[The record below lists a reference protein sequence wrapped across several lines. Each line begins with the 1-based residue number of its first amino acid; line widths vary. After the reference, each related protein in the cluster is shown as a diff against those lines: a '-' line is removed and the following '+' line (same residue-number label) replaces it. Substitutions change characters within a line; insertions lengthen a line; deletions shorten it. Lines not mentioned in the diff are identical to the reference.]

1 MKMHKGRTAKMP
13 ERQYLIDAM
22 TVQDSWRLFKI
33 LGEFV
38 DGFESL
44 ADIYPAVSIFGSAR
58 VQPGD
63 ENYEKATYIAKRL
76 AMNGFNI
83 ITGGGPGIMEAGNK
97 GAREGGA
104 KSIGLN
110 IKLPLEQAANQYA
123 NLLVDFKYFFVRK
136 MMFVKYAQAY
146 IGMPGGFGTL
156 DEIFEALTLIQTK
169 RIKPFPVV
177 LVGTDYWSGVLSW
190 VKETMLR
197 RKYIFPEDLELCT
210 VLDDPDQVVHTIK
223 RYVIV

>member
-1 MKMHKGRTAKMP
+1 MHKLGRTAKMP

-63 ENYEKATYIAKRL
+63 ENYEKTVYIAKRL
-76 AMNGFNI
+76 ALNGFNI
-83 ITGGGPGIMEAGNK
+83 ITGGGPGIMEAGNR

-104 KSIGLN
+104 KSVGLN
-110 IKLPLEQAANQYA
+110 IQLPLEQAANQFA
-123 NLLVDFKYFFVRK
+123 GLRVDFKYFFVRK
-136 MMFVKYAQAY
+136 VMFIKYAQAY
-146 IGMPGGFGTL
+146 VGMPGGFGTL

-177 LVGTDYWSGVLSW
+177 LVGSDYWNGVLGW
-190 VKETMLR
+190 VKEAMLH
-197 RKYIFPEDLELCT
+197 RKYIFPEDLDLCT
-210 VLDDPDQVVHTIK
+210 VLDDPDQVVSTIK